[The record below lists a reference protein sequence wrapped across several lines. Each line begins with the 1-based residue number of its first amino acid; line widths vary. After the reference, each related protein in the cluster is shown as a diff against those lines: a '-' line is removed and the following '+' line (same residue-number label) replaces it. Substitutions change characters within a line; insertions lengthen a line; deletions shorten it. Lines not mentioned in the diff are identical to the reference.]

1 MAGGFGSWLVR
12 GWKHPEKKRVPVC
25 LWMNKKT
32 LLRGGISC
40 ALKIK
45 KQKAGTKQTKHKI
58 RMVGQMLQTQEV
70 LSMNSFDEVP
80 LRQQIEPQ
88 LSIKYILSLYYHMR
102 GLSFTASGALPS
114 IGVTQK
120 PISLNPII
128 IG

>member
-1 MAGGFGSWLVR
+1 
-12 GWKHPEKKRVPVC
+12 
-25 LWMNKKT
+25 
-32 LLRGGISC
+32 
-40 ALKIK
+40 
-45 KQKAGTKQTKHKI
+45 
-58 RMVGQMLQTQEV
+58 MVGQMLQTQKV